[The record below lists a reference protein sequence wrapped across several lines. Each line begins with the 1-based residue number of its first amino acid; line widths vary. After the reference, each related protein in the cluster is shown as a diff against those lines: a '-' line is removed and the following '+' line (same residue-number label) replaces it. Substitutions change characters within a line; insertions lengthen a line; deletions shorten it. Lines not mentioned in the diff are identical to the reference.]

1 VRSSTLSPQDRLNA
15 LADAS
20 LQALFIHPR
29 TRSAGQRFALYHEP
43 SGPVRGSVLAVYPFA
58 EEMNK
63 SRRMIGLG
71 ARAMAAAGYA
81 VLQIDLLGCGD
92 STGDLADATWEDWLD
107 DIAESLDWLA
117 QRHAAPLWLW
127 GTRAGC
133 LVAGDAARRSGRG
146 FNFLF
151 WQPQPSGKQV
161 LQQFLRL
168 KMASQMRQGS
178 PKGLIDALQK
188 ELAAARPVE
197 VAGYR
202 LGSGLAKGLAAS
214 VLLPAPGGRYLCWLE
229 VTAREPAQLLPATGP
244 VVEAWRDAGFEV
256 FTKAVP
262 GPPFW
267 QTLDIEDAP
276 ELVTATV
283 RALDAYAET
292 AQ

>member
-1 VRSSTLSPQDRLNA
+1 M
-15 LADAS
+15 
-20 LQALFIHPR
+20 QALFLHPR

-43 SGPVRGSVLAVYPFA
+43 RGPVRGSVVAVYPFA

-71 ARAMAAAGYA
+71 ARALAAAGYA

-92 STGDLADATWEDWLD
+92 STGDLVDACWDDWLD
-107 DIAESLDWLA
+107 DVVESLDWLA
-117 QRHAAPLWLW
+117 QRHAAPQWLW

-133 LVAGDAARRSGRG
+133 LVAADAARRTGRG

-151 WQPQPSGKQV
+151 WQPQVSGKLV

-168 KMASQMRQGS
+168 KMASQMQQGA
-178 PKGLIDALQK
+178 PKGLTDGLQTD
-188 ELAAARPVE
+188 LAAGRPVE

-202 LGSGLAKGLAAS
+202 LGAGLAKGLAAS
-214 VLLPAPGGRYLCWLE
+214 ALLPVPGGTRVCWFE
-229 VTAREPAQLLPATGP
+229 VTARQPAQLLPAAAP
-244 VVEAWRDAGFEV
+244 VLEAWRGAGLEV
-256 FTKAVP
+256 ITEAVP

-283 RALDAYAET
+283 RALGTFAEP